1 MLSCAAAG
9 DGQCSKFH
17 CPGQSCLTLQYQGGP
32 RLSHSAWRS
41 LVGWGFLSFAS
52 AALRGPLENGVLPVP
67 GTWEMPRVLT
77 LRLRTGSP
85 EGRSWSSEHQHSS
98 TGRAGTSSHLSEP
111 EGKSWGLSRGA
122 GGVSPA
128 SLGDPGPV
136 TLSTFIS
143 PSASWGRRRPKGSF
157 QLGLCWFWKDFSVHL
172 PSLGRAGVYSSLVP
186 GLPLCPLWG
195 QMLLLLSPDV
205 RQSPRATEER
215 SEKSWQPGQCPD
227 WGRKVVWR
235 LRLTAHSA
243 TQDTEVSPLPPM
255 RGQWTDR
262 LQGPGVGKDS
272 LGRGQACKTMP
283 LSPHAG
289 VSVRSERW
297 DLSQVAAV
305 RGLPVP
311 SLQQGLKCPC

>member
-1 MLSCAAAG
+1 MQSCAAAG

-52 AALRGPLENGVLPVP
+52 AALPGPLENGVLPAR

-98 TGRAGTSSHLSEP
+98 TGKAGTSSHLSEP

-128 SLGDPGPV
+128 SLGDPGLA

-143 PSASWGRRRPKGSF
+143 LSASWGRRRPKGSF

-172 PSLGRAGVYSSLVP
+172 PSLGRAGVTPHWYPACLSA
-186 GLPLCPLWG
+186 LC
-195 QMLLLLSPDV
+195 
-205 RQSPRATEER
+205 
-215 SEKSWQPGQCPD
+215 
-227 WGRKVVWR
+227 
-235 LRLTAHSA
+235 
-243 TQDTEVSPLPPM
+243 
-255 RGQWTDR
+255 
-262 LQGPGVGKDS
+262 
-272 LGRGQACKTMP
+272 
-283 LSPHAG
+283 G
-289 VSVRSERW
+289 VSCCFFCPQMSDKAQEPLKRGLRKAGNWGSALTGGERW
-297 DLSQVAAV
+297 CGD
-305 RGLPVP
+305 
-311 SLQQGLKCPC
+311 